1 MSDVIIRE
9 PPRGKR
15 NLGVALLIVGLFL
28 VGSVIVFYLTNAQRK
43 IFDYSNL
50 AIPPVTGS
58 YPAPTLELTN
68 LEGIAVSLADYKG
81 KVILVNNW
89 ATWCP
94 PCKDEMPEL
103 QAYFDDH
110 HSDGFVVVAIE
121 AGEPASKVAEFVRDL
136 ELTFPVWLDPHTD
149 ALEAF
154 ENWDLPSSYII
165 DRQGQVRLSWT
176 GAINLATL
184 EKYVTP
190 LLEE

>member
-1 MSDVIIRE
+1 M
-9 PPRGKR
+9 
-15 NLGVALLIVGLFL
+15 ALLIVGLFL
-28 VGSVIVFYLTNAQRK
+28 VGSVLVFYISNAQSK
-43 IFDYSNL
+43 ILDYSTL
-50 AIPPVTGS
+50 AIPPVTAS
-58 YPAPTLELTN
+58 YPAPTLELTS
-68 LEGIAVSLADYKG
+68 LDGSAVSLVDYKG

-110 HSDGFVVVAIE
+110 KNDGFFVVAIE
-121 AGEPASKVAEFVRDL
+121 AGEPASTVTEFVRDL
-136 ELTFPVWLDPHTD
+136 GLTFPVWLDPHAD
-149 ALEAF
+149 ALDAF
-154 ENWDLPSSYII
+154 KNWDLPSSYII
-165 DRQGQVRLSWT
+165 DRQGQVRYSWT